1 MRCLI
6 VATLAFCL
14 SGCLLIPCP
23 PVTHRSGI
31 RESVPN
37 PASLVG
43 ESSSSRLI
51 HPGTAR
57 ADIRS
62 KIGKP
67 DYEDPTGLA
76 ESYDFQTS
84 WLYLILL
91 VPGHGTFTPES
102 IAEVNQRIH
111 VRYDK
116 DGRVIDAR
124 LFRLP

>member
-1 MRCLI
+1 MRSLI
-6 VATLAFCL
+6 LAALSLWL

-23 PVTHRSGI
+23 PVTYRSGI
-31 RESVPN
+31 SESVPN

-43 ESSSSRLI
+43 DERSSRLI

-67 DYEDPTGLA
+67 DSEDPAGLA
-76 ESYDFQTS
+76 ESYDFETR

-111 VRYDK
+111 VRYDEN
-116 DGRVIDAR
+116 GRVIDAR
-124 LFRLP
+124 LLRLP